1 MTSSFKLAINK
12 TRKYVGMEN
21 RSQERVLY
29 GCTFTF
35 CPGVTANEMPKS
47 LASETSSF
55 SIAPRK
61 HTVLQTA
68 FVFP

>member
-1 MTSSFKLAINK
+1 
-12 TRKYVGMEN
+12 MEN